1 LAEYTEGFKSR
12 LIERMAGVEGIS
24 ATALSREMGIPQTTL
39 SRWLRGAGRMGS
51 MKKKQ
56 GTHRARSPRQWTT
69 EEKLRVVL
77 ATAELNGEELGAYLR
92 KEGLHQAQ
100 LEQWRSA
107 VAEALS
113 GPDKRKRKAARE
125 EARKIKTLEREL
137 RRKEKAL
144 AEVTALLVLK
154 KKLEALMG
162 DGDDSTTTGK
172 ET

>member
-1 LAEYTEGFKSR
+1 MPEYAEGFKSR
-12 LIERMAGVEGIS
+12 MIERMAGVEGIS
-24 ATALSREMGIPQTTL
+24 ATALSLEMGIPQSTL
-39 SRWLRGAGRMGS
+39 SRWLRRAGRMGS
-51 MKKKQ
+51 MKMKHR
-56 GTHRARSPRQWTT
+56 TDRARSPRQWTT

-100 LEQWRSA
+100 PDQWRSA

-113 GPDKRKRKAARE
+113 GPDKQKRKAARE

-137 RRKEKAL
+137 RRKDKAL

-162 DGDDSTTTGK
+162 DGDDSITTGK
-172 ET
+172 GT